1 VLRVQEE
8 EKLRLAKAREEAS
21 DTRINVVLNRIS
33 GDGVC
38 QATFLVASPVWYGR
52 GWCGGA
58 V

>member
-1 VLRVQEE
+1 LRVQEE

-38 QATFLVASPVWYGR
+38 
-52 GWCGGA
+52 
-58 V
+58 